1 MVNTS
6 TIVTH
11 TLRLLQIVPHLEFPC
26 EPGPNEIIPS
36 DHCPLVRVF
45 KFKDELTVDQAKE
58 ASVTFV
64 WF

>member
-1 MVNTS
+1 MVDALT
-6 TIVTH
+6 VA
-11 TLRLLQIVPHLEFPC
+11 LQIVPHREFPF
-26 EPGPNEIIPS
+26 EPAPNEVVPS

-45 KFKDELTVDQAKE
+45 KFKDELTVDEAKE